1 LARETEY
8 FFSNGT
14 YITALISSSSM
25 EATKRPTMIIA
36 LLAVALAATVIA
48 AIASNSA
55 TAQQQNNQLI
65 YRIQE
70 TKMSSAAPVAHTG
83 NLPHA
88 VVFALPLRDD
98 GKIYTG
104 RVTFTASKPIEVE
117 VLHVYD
123 PALEPDAEHG
133 APPTAVLN
141 GTTITYSHMES
152 TIVES
157 NYVLGDVPTA
167 SCTFEFAGSGLV
179 FHKRSSE
186 PFTVTYT
193 IDAAVRPLTQ

>member
-1 LARETEY
+1 MVIAILA
-8 FFSNGT
+8 
-14 YITALISSSSM
+14 A
-25 EATKRPTMIIA
+25 
-36 LLAVALAATVIA
+36 ALAATVITAVASSGA
-48 AIASNSA
+48 A
-55 TAQQQNNQLI
+55 AQQNSQVI
-65 YRIQE
+65 YRMQE

-98 GKIYTG
+98 GMIYTG

-123 PALEPDAEHG
+123 PDQIPDAEHG

-141 GTTITYSHMES
+141 GTTITYSHL
-152 TIVES
+152 TGVVDN

-167 SCTFEFAGSGLV
+167 SGTFEFAGSGLV

>member
-1 LARETEY
+1 MTISLVSGCMENSQT
-8 FFSNGT
+8 T
-14 YITALISSSSM
+14 PTIVITILTAALV
-25 EATKRPTMIIA
+25 A
-36 LLAVALAATVIA
+36 AVVVVVA
-48 AIASNSA
+48 AISTAAQNNNNSA
-55 TAQQQNNQLI
+55 IAQQQGQNQVI

-70 TKMSSAAPVAHTG
+70 TAMSTAAPVAHTG

-88 VVFALPLRDD
+88 VVFTLPIRDD

-117 VLHVYD
+117 VIHIYR
-123 PALEPDAEHG
+123 PDQAPDKAHSE
-133 APPTAVLN
+133 PPTAILN
-141 GTTITYSHMES
+141 GTTITYSHLTGLVDN
-152 TIVES
+152 TIIT
-157 NYVLGDVPTA
+157 GDVPIA
-167 SCTFEFAGSGLV
+167 SGTFEFAGSGLV

>member
-1 LARETEY
+1 MTISLVSGCMENSQT
-8 FFSNGT
+8 T
-14 YITALISSSSM
+14 PTIVITILTAALV
-25 EATKRPTMIIA
+25 A
-36 LLAVALAATVIA
+36 AVVVVVA
-48 AIASNSA
+48 AISTAAQNNNSA
-55 TAQQQNNQLI
+55 IAQQQEQNQAI

-70 TKMSSAAPVAHTG
+70 TAMSTAAPVAHTG

-88 VVFALPLRDD
+88 VVFTLPIRDD

-117 VLHVYD
+117 VIHIYR
-123 PALEPDAEHG
+123 PDQAPDKAHG
-133 APPTAVLN
+133 EPPTAVLN
-141 GTTITYSHMES
+141 GTTITYSHLTGLVDN
-152 TIVES
+152 TIIT
-157 NYVLGDVPTA
+157 GDVPIA
-167 SCTFEFAGSGLV
+167 SGTFEFAGSGLV

>member
-1 LARETEY
+1 MEETR
-8 FFSNGT
+8 
-14 YITALISSSSM
+14 
-25 EATKRPTMIIA
+25 RPKMVIA
-36 LLAVALAATVIA
+36 LLAVALAATIIA
-48 AIASNSA
+48 AIVSNNA
-55 TAQQQNNQLI
+55 TAQQQNHVI

-70 TKMSSAAPVAHTG
+70 TRMSSAAPVAHTG

-123 PALEPDAEHG
+123 PDQVPDAEHG

-141 GTTITYSHMES
+141 GTTITYSHL
-152 TIVES
+152 TGIVDN

-167 SCTFEFAGSGLV
+167 SGTFEFAGSGLV

-193 IDAAVRPLTQ
+193 IDAAARPLTQ

>member
-1 LARETEY
+1 MVIAILA
-8 FFSNGT
+8 
-14 YITALISSSSM
+14 A
-25 EATKRPTMIIA
+25 
-36 LLAVALAATVIA
+36 ALAATVITAVASSGA
-48 AIASNSA
+48 A
-55 TAQQQNNQLI
+55 AQQNSQVI
-65 YRIQE
+65 YRMQE

-98 GKIYTG
+98 GMIYTG

-117 VLHVYD
+117 VLHVYSPD
-123 PALEPDAEHG
+123 QVPDAEHG

-141 GTTITYSHMES
+141 GTTITYSHL
-152 TIVES
+152 TGVVDN

-167 SCTFEFAGSGLV
+167 SGTFEFAGSGLV

-186 PFTVTYT
+186 SFTVTYT

>member
-1 LARETEY
+1 
-8 FFSNGT
+8 
-14 YITALISSSSM
+14 M
-25 EATKRPTMIIA
+25 ETKRRLSLLVA
-36 LLAVALAATVIA
+36 VLAVALAAMLATTVFG
-48 AIASNSA
+48 NVA
-55 TAQQQNNQLI
+55 TAQQASNVI
-65 YRIQE
+65 YRVQE
-70 TKMSSAAPVAHTG
+70 TQMSAAAPVAHTG

-117 VLHVYD
+117 VLHVYN
-123 PALEPDAEHG
+123 PQVEPDAEHG
-133 APPTAVLN
+133 APPTAMLN
-141 GTTITYSHMES
+141 GTLITYSHL
-152 TIVES
+152 TGVVDN

-167 SCTFEFAGSGLV
+167 SGTFEFAGSGLV

-193 IDAAVRPLTQ
+193 IDAQVRSLTR

>member
-1 LARETEY
+1 MKVTR
-8 FFSNGT
+8 
-14 YITALISSSSM
+14 
-25 EATKRPTMIIA
+25 RPAMVIA
-36 LLAVALAATVIA
+36 LLAAALAATVIVA
-48 AIASNSA
+48 VVSNSA
-55 TAQQQNNQLI
+55 IAQQQNQVI

-70 TKMSSAAPVAHTG
+70 TKMSAAAPVAHTG
-83 NLPHA
+83 NFPHS

-117 VLHVYD
+117 VLHVYN
-123 PALEPDAEHG
+123 PAQEPDTEHG

-141 GTTITYSHMES
+141 GTKITYSHL
-152 TIVES
+152 TGIVDN

-167 SCTFEFAGSGLV
+167 SGTFEFAGSGLV

>member
-1 LARETEY
+1 MTISLVSGCMENSQT
-8 FFSNGT
+8 T
-14 YITALISSSSM
+14 PTIVITILTAALV
-25 EATKRPTMIIA
+25 A
-36 LLAVALAATVIA
+36 AVVVVVA
-48 AIASNSA
+48 AISTAAQNNNNSA
-55 TAQQQNNQLI
+55 IAQQQEQNQVI

-70 TKMSSAAPVAHTG
+70 TAMSTAAPVAHTG

-88 VVFALPLRDD
+88 VVFTLPIRDD

-117 VLHVYD
+117 VIHIYR
-123 PALEPDAEHG
+123 PDQAPDKAHG
-133 APPTAVLN
+133 EPPTAVLN
-141 GTTITYSHMES
+141 GTTITYSHLTGLVDN
-152 TIVES
+152 TIIT
-157 NYVLGDVPTA
+157 GDVPIA
-167 SCTFEFAGSGLV
+167 SGTFEFAGSGLV

>member
-1 LARETEY
+1 MVIAILA
-8 FFSNGT
+8 
-14 YITALISSSSM
+14 A
-25 EATKRPTMIIA
+25 
-36 LLAVALAATVIA
+36 ALAATVITAVASSGA
-48 AIASNSA
+48 A
-55 TAQQQNNQLI
+55 AQQNSQVI
-65 YRIQE
+65 YRMQE
-70 TKMSSAAPVAHTG
+70 TRMSSAAPVAHTG

-98 GKIYTG
+98 GMIYTG

-123 PALEPDAEHG
+123 PDQVPDAEHG
-133 APPTAVLN
+133 VPPTAVLN
-141 GTTITYSHMES
+141 GTTITYSHL
-152 TIVES
+152 TGVVDN

-167 SCTFEFAGSGLV
+167 SGTFEFAGSGLV

>member
-1 LARETEY
+1 MK
-8 FFSNGT
+8 
-14 YITALISSSSM
+14 SSR
-25 EATKRPTMIIA
+25 RPTMVIA
-36 LLAVALAATVIA
+36 LLVAVLAATVIA
-48 AIASNSA
+48 ASISNSA
-55 TAQQQNNQLI
+55 TAQQNQLI

-117 VLHVYD
+117 VLHVYSPD
-123 PALEPDAEHG
+123 QTPDAEHG

-141 GTTITYSHMES
+141 GTTITYSHL
-152 TIVES
+152 TGIVDN

-167 SCTFEFAGSGLV
+167 SGSFEFAGSGLV

-186 PFTVTYT
+186 PFTVTYS
-193 IDAAVRPLTQ
+193 IDAAARPLTQ

>member
-1 LARETEY
+1 
-8 FFSNGT
+8 
-14 YITALISSSSM
+14 M
-25 EATKRPTMIIA
+25 ESKRRLSVIA
-36 LLAVALAATVIA
+36 SILAVALAAILATTVLTSA
-48 AIASNSA
+48 A
-55 TAQQQNNQLI
+55 TAQQASSVI
-65 YRIQE
+65 YRVQE
-70 TKMSSAAPVAHTG
+70 TKMSAAAPVAHTG

-117 VLHVYD
+117 VLHVYN
-123 PALEPDAEHG
+123 PAIEPDAEHG
-133 APPTAVLN
+133 APPTAILN
-141 GTTITYSHMES
+141 GTLITYSHL
-152 TIVES
+152 TGVVDN

-167 SCTFEFAGSGLV
+167 SGTLEFAGSGLV

-193 IDAAVRPLTQ
+193 IDAQVRPLTQ

>member
-1 LARETEY
+1 
-8 FFSNGT
+8 
-14 YITALISSSSM
+14 M
-25 EATKRPTMIIA
+25 ESTKRPTVVIA
-36 LLAVALAATVIA
+36 LLAAALAATIVV
-48 AIASNSA
+48 AINSA
-55 TAQQQNNQLI
+55 TAQQQSQVI

-98 GKIYTG
+98 GKIYSG
-104 RVTFTASKPIEVE
+104 RVTFTASKPIEIE
-117 VLHVYD
+117 VLHVYN
-123 PALEPDAEHG
+123 PAVEPDAEHG

-141 GTTITYSHMES
+141 GTKITYSHMES

-167 SCTFEFAGSGLV
+167 SGTFEFTGSGLV

-193 IDAAVRPLTQ
+193 IDATVRTLTQ

>member
-1 LARETEY
+1 
-8 FFSNGT
+8 
-14 YITALISSSSM
+14 M
-25 EATKRPTMIIA
+25 EAANRQTMAIA
-36 LLAVALAATVIA
+36 LLAIALAATVIA
-48 AIASNSA
+48 AIVVSNSA
-55 TAQQQNNQLI
+55 TAQQQQNQLI

-141 GTTITYSHMES
+141 GTTIT
-152 TIVES
+152 
-157 NYVLGDVPTA
+157 
-167 SCTFEFAGSGLV
+167 
-179 FHKRSSE
+179 
-186 PFTVTYT
+186 
-193 IDAAVRPLTQ
+193 

>member
-1 LARETEY
+1 MK
-8 FFSNGT
+8 
-14 YITALISSSSM
+14 SSR
-25 EATKRPTMIIA
+25 RPTMVIA
-36 LLAVALAATVIA
+36 LLVAVLAATVIA
-48 AIASNSA
+48 ASISNSA
-55 TAQQQNNQLI
+55 TAQQNQVI
-65 YRIQE
+65 YRVQE

-104 RVTFTASKPIEVE
+104 RVTFTASKPVEVE
-117 VLHVYD
+117 VLHVYSPD
-123 PALEPDAEHG
+123 QAPDAEHG

-141 GTTITYSHMES
+141 GTTITYSHL
-152 TIVES
+152 TGIVDN

-167 SCTFEFAGSGLV
+167 SGTFEFAGSGLV

-193 IDAAVRPLTQ
+193 IDAAARPLTQ